1 MFRTIS
7 IIGFVATFLGI
18 GICCVAFPCCKECRW
33 TPLAILRRAIRI
45 FTMLFLEQKLSPVG
59 ALRKLVYLL
68 ALLCFLILAITSFYP
83 VLVLKEPIHGYWL
96 ILHATFAPVF
106 AICLAGLAVMWAGN
120 CCFNKSD
127 WPSLQRVLGREA
139 VSKADVK
146 KYEPSP
152 KMGRGE
158 LLQKICFWL
167 IILLALPLILS
178 IVLSMFPLFG
188 TKGQEFLLQ
197 LHRYSAL
204 LLVLIAIVHT
214 YLIIRTKMEQS
225 QSEVVDCHNDCG

>member
-33 TPLAILRRAIRI
+33 TPLAILRRVIRV

-106 AICLAGLAVMWAGN
+106 TICLAILAVMWAGN
-120 CCFNKSD
+120 CCFNKND
-127 WPSLQRVLGREA
+127 WPWLQRALGREA
-139 VSKADVK
+139 VNNSVVK
-146 KYEPSP
+146 KSCPERS
-152 KMGRGE
+152 RGNK
-158 LLQKICFWL
+158 LLRKICFWL
-167 IILLALPLILS
+167 IILLALPVILS

-188 TKGQEFLLQ
+188 TEGQEFLLDT
-197 LHRYSAL
+197 HRYCAL
-204 LLVLIAIVHT
+204 LLALVVIVHT
-214 YLIIRTKMEQS
+214 YLIIRTQMERQ
-225 QSEVVDCHNDCG
+225 

>member
-7 IIGFVATFLGI
+7 IIGFVATILGI
-18 GICCVAFPCCKECRW
+18 GVCCIVFPCCKECRW

-45 FTMLFLEQKLSPVG
+45 FTMLLLEQKLSPLG
-59 ALRKLVYLL
+59 TLRKLVYLL
-68 ALLCFLILAITSFYP
+68 ALLCFLILVITAFYP

-96 ILHATFAPVF
+96 MLHATFAPVF

-127 WPSLQRVLGREA
+127 WPPLQRVIGREA
-139 VSKADVK
+139 VDNSVVK
-146 KYEPSP
+146 KY
-152 KMGRGE
+152 G
-158 LLQKICFWL
+158 LLRKICFWL
-167 IILLALPLILS
+167 IILLALPVILS

-188 TKGQEFLLQ
+188 TEGQEFLLQ

-204 LLVLIAIVHT
+204 LLALIAIVHT
-214 YLIIRTKMEQS
+214 YLVIRTRMEQ
-225 QSEVVDCHNDCG
+225 Q